1 MADAFAKN
9 STDENAKY
17 TSLAYSL
24 YITPFVLIF
33 GGISFL
39 LSARYVLED
48 ERKCKNLVAGSDPAL
63 SNGIDSNK
71 FIPAYDNM
79 NYLVDLPVNG

>member
-9 STDENAKY
+9 STDNDAKY

-24 YITPFVLIF
+24 YLTPFVLIF

-39 LSARYVLED
+39 VSARYVLED
-48 ERKCKNLVAGSDPAL
+48 EKKCKILVAGSDPSL
-63 SNGIDSNK
+63 SNNGNDLNK
-71 FIPAYDNM
+71 SVSGFDNM
-79 NYLVDLPVNG
+79 NYLMDLTID